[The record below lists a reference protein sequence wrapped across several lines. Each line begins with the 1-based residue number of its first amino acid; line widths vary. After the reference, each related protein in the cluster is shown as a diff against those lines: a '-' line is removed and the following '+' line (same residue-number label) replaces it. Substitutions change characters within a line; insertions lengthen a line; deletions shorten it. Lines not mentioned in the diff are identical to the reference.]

1 MSKTPS
7 TRSYTVIGQIEA
19 DGVTY
24 AAGSTAE
31 LSEAQA
37 ASLGD
42 CVKRIEPAH
51 TSTASG
57 APAAPVAALAPT
69 AAPAAAKTAKAD

>member
-57 APAAPVAALAPT
+57 APAAPVAALA